1 MTTIG
6 QPIVCKAAVAWAAN
20 EPLKVE
26 MVTVAPPKAGEVMVD
41 EEKKEKGGV
50 KKVCKRMNLSDVN
63 SV

>member
-1 MTTIG
+1 M
-6 QPIVCKAAVAWAAN
+6 
-20 EPLKVE
+20 E
-26 MVTVAPPKAGEVMVD
+26 EVMVD